1 MNAGFFWTIGRT
13 FASNLMRRRAL
24 VGNLVVRDFKQRY
37 VGSAIGWL
45 WGAVHP
51 AVLLLSYWFVFS
63 LVFRVRLLPDSGT
76 DSFALYLFVGILPWL
91 LFQDTVQRSVT
102 AVVDYSNLITKTVFP
117 SEVLPISML
126 LSGMLNHLLGLLVLL
141 VILGLVGKKLTVY
154 ALLVPVYT
162 LLLALFTIGVSWLVA
177 SLHVFLRDTA
187 QALSIALIF
196 WFWFTPIFYPP
207 ELVPEGFRLVL
218 AVNPMTTVVTGYRN
232 AFLQMPPPSSEHLLI
247 LLAWTGVVF
256 VAGALF
262 FRHSKTAFADV
273 L

>member
-1 MNAGFFWTIGRT
+1 MTLKDLWFFLIRLK
-13 FASNLMRRRAL
+13 ANRNLIR
-24 VGNLVVRDFKQRY
+24 NLVVRDLKHRY
-37 VGSAIGWL
+37 VGSVGGFFWSV
-45 WGAVHP
+45 VHP
-51 AVLLLSYWFVFS
+51 IVLLVCYYFV
-63 LVFRVRLLPDSGT
+63 LTKVFGQRLGEEYAT
-76 DSFALYLFVGILPWL
+76 QNYALFLFCGIVPWL
-91 LFQDTVQRSVT
+91 MFQDTVLRNCTSVSDN
-102 AVVDYSNLITKTVFP
+102 ANLITKTLIP
-117 SEVLPISML
+117 PEVLPISIMISNL
-126 LSGMLNHLLGLLVLL
+126 VHHLIGLSVLIGAIVVFHTVELSVLRVLAYMPVLVLMTLGL
-141 VILGLVGKKLTVY
+141 
-154 ALLVPVYT
+154 
-162 LLLALFTIGVSWLVA
+162 SWLVS
-177 SLHVFLRDTA
+177 SLNVFFRDTKEV
-187 QALSIALIF
+187 LNVLMIF